1 MTGYVLAGDFVPLVV
16 ILDPVKLVRT
26 MQIEPTQIEQAGPG
40 VDLSNVPARLSVKM
54 SDPVK
59 DFQYAGNAVTL
70 TFDLSS
76 HENVRLAFE
85 AKEFGDEPHAPPPG
99 PSADDADFD
108 GVAISVD
115 GVDWYEIQD
124 LRSLRSD
131 RFTVYDIDLDAAV
144 AALGLSYGKTFRIR
158 F

>member
-1 MTGYVLAGDFVPLVV
+1 M
-16 ILDPVKLVRT
+16 II
-26 MQIEPTQIEQAGPG
+26 QPTQIEQSGPG
-40 VDLSNVPARLSVKM
+40 IDLGDLPNRLSVKM

-59 DFQYAGNAVTL
+59 GLPYAGNAVTL
-70 TFDLSS
+70 AFDLSG
-76 HENVRLAFE
+76 HENVRLALE

-99 PSADDADFD
+99 PFADDVDFD

-115 GVDWYEIQD
+115 GVDCYEIQD
-124 LRSLRSD
+124 LLSLRSD